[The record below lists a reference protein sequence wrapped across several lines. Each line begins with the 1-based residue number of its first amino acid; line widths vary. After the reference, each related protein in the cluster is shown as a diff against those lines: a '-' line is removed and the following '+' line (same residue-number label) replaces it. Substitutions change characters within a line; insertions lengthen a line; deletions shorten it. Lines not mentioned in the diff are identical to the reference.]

1 MVGQEQNADMDGWT
15 DRFED
20 KTRIRGLNGDYSSR
34 FCIFAGSLYPTLSLN
49 FFKNWKSTINLRTLI
64 ASFNKIST

>member
-34 FCIFAGSLYPTLSLN
+34 F
-49 FFKNWKSTINLRTLI
+49 FKFL
-64 ASFNKIST
+64 